1 MQVFDFINFP
11 TCSKLSFTFFL
22 LFNMFKIFLS
32 FFDTIINKLNKDIK
46 SCTSN
51 QFYRKNNTTRIE
63 FLNSNKRNKSF
74 KDSYSKYYLNK
85 LEMENKF
92 LIPQLSKKT
101 DDFFNINFFNRNQF

>member
-1 MQVFDFINFP
+1 MYNY
-11 TCSKLSFTFFL
+11 
-22 LFNMFKIFLS
+22 LFNEKDNQSDYNNKELLKKDNNNDIN